1 MVFEPKC
8 VLAVC
13 VHNHPIMIKIHLILF
28 FFISTNH
35 KHFLRTSCSQILGK
49 VTSHD
54 CWRTLAFYHRHR
66 CNNEHSSRHLLSTCE
81 PLKTQ
86 WITFVFEGNVPPDQ
100 PKYVYVLVNHSWSS
114 FTYRRSEYEFYLF
127 FYESFKI
134 AFPNNVLAS
143 NFRDERRWK
152 RRGGVSS
159 SSLSF
164 KGTCT
169 ETGCC
174 EQSCFWQG
182 KKGVVLHCH
191 WGILTKVCYRRF
203 TKTI

>member
-1 MVFEPKC
+1 MSPKR
-8 VLAVC
+8 
-13 VHNHPIMIKIHLILF
+13 
-28 FFISTNH
+28 
-35 KHFLRTSCSQILGK
+35 LRCSVVG
-49 VTSHD
+49 
-54 CWRTLAFYHRHR
+54 

-114 FTYRRSEYEFYLF
+114 FTYRKSEYEFYLF

-191 WGILTKVCYRRF
+191 WGILTKVLYVIDVSRRPYRIIPTF
-203 TKTI
+203 EKWASDAPFKNG